1 MPLKLIEKSVDIP
14 LDAIEQSHQK
24 WRTTTGDRG
33 IEELA
38 ESIKRNGQIHNISLL
53 KTGKGKYEVING
65 HRRFGAGEFGGFPT
79 LRADLYEFEPD
90 DGEQLDLAIA
100 RHLYAANLSEPLL
113 PLERARMFNEVMHET
128 GFDIAQVADLFD
140 DESTESVGEALALLG
155 ISDEAL
161 EVIEKNAD
169 RFTEGHLRVLADY
182 AGTGKRA
189 WRMQPAEQA
198 RVAREIVEQKDKVAV
213 RDPRKFETRI
223 KAVVNERRQQEKAK
237 NQEET
242 KRRQQSDP
250 VKTLF
255 RALEKVEAGVA
266 ELYEVDLAQIKAID
280 AADKGYVLNK
290 AYTVVEQLTTLAD
303 ESLGKLP
310 VRKAEAAA

>member
-1 MPLKLIEKSVDIP
+1 MI
-14 LDAIEQSHQK
+14 
-24 WRTTTGDRG
+24 
-33 IEELA
+33 
-38 ESIKRNGQIHNISLL
+38 
-53 KTGKGKYEVING
+53 
-65 HRRFGAGEFGGFPT
+65 
-79 LRADLYEFEPD
+79 
-90 DGEQLDLAIA
+90 
-100 RHLYAANLSEPLL
+100 
-113 PLERARMFNEVMHET
+113 ET
-128 GFDIAQVADLFD
+128 GFEVAQVADLF
-140 DESTESVGEALALLG
+140 EEETPESVGEALALLG

-161 EVIEKNAD
+161 EVIEKNPD

-182 AGTGKRA
+182 AGTSKRA

-198 RVAREIVEQKDKVAV
+198 KVAREIVEQKDKIAV

-223 KAVVNERRQQEKAK
+223 KAVVNERRQEEKAK
-237 NQEET
+237 NQEAT

-255 RALEKVEAGVA
+255 RALEKVETGVA
-266 ELYEVDLAQIKAID
+266 ELYEVDLSQIKAID

-303 ESLGKLP
+303 EKLSRLP